1 MSVVRA
7 ARLAGRG
14 AALLAAVACR
24 DHQPLTAPE
33 PERRVLAVALTCAG
47 DRVSVSC
54 NTGAPSVATTAEA
67 AMAMA
72 VAGAP
77 TAPIGASGATPAE
90 AAVRVFGVTG
100 RGLETL
106 VYFSSVSGNRVFYE
120 LRLDNR
126 TGQMV
131 GTLDGQGPGPVGIR
145 IGVVGGPTVTS
156 GSGTVQ
162 PAQTNG
168 TGTFTQPGQP
178 FWSLLRVPIRSG
190 ESSFGSFSFDVPVT
204 VARFTFRLLLAAD
217 LADESDAG
225 LLERPDGYSSF
236 ATGGFGGCGVRTD
249 GSLWCWG
256 VNDEGQLGN
265 GSVSA
270 FGTAQQIIE
279 ANEMALGDA
288 HACVLD
294 GQTLLCSGSNGESQL
309 GTGFANFSTS
319 RFTASVP
326 ALRDLAAGGGN
337 TCGILVS
344 NGEPACWGD
353 GRFGQVGVFGNRSGP
368 QAVPLDPPA
377 VAARLFV
384 GSGGT
389 ICALA
394 TNSEAFCWGRNE
406 AGQTGRG
413 TTSPGETSR
422 QVVAGGRQWSALAVG
437 ERHVCGIESGTGTT
451 YCWGAGE
458 KGQVGAVVT
467 SRTSPA
473 AVPSVPPATA
483 IAAGRDFTCIAAG
496 AAGVW
501 CWGRNHLGQ
510 TGTGATSEVLAP
522 AQVAVLSGSW
532 TQIVAGDAHACA
544 LNTARL
550 LQCWGDNRRGQL
562 FAEPSLGF
570 SASPTPSR
578 TLQPGVGL
586 AGAAASLTCLRVT
599 AGGSRF
605 TYSCFGSDA
614 SAIFSGSPV
623 QLSPIGVRSVMR
635 WRAVGVGDGH
645 ACALNRNGAVYCWGR
660 GHGGQ
665 LGRGPVAPDPVP
677 RPINAP
683 GGDSV
688 FTALAVGGDHACAI
702 RRSDRRLLCWGRNE
716 YGQLGAGDRV
726 SERPPLPVSGN
737 DEFLGVAAGPLN
749 TCGWTASAVLCWGAN
764 AAGQVGN
771 ASFNDQLNPVQVGS
785 SSAGITI
792 AIGGSDDPATGFI
805 CVARPLPG
813 LVCAG
818 ANGRGQ
824 LGRGSTSVAESQFD
838 LAIALGLPSA
848 LGVVPSAGRAH
859 ACVATGSSNVLL
871 CWGDQS
877 DGQVQNSA
885 SSDTPALTPVVTS
898 ELRPVTRTVAS
909 GDRTCYERAGVEWV
923 CRGGS
928 NRRGELGWGGTLR
941 SGPGGVP

>member
-1 MSVVRA
+1 MRDVHA
-7 ARLAGRG
+7 ARLAGWG
-14 AALLAAVACR
+14 VALLAAAACR

-77 TAPIGASGATPAE
+77 TAPIGASGVTPAE

-106 VYFSSVSGNRVFYE
+106 VYFSAIFGNRVFYQ
-120 LRLDNR
+120 LFLDNR

-162 PAQTNG
+162 PALTNG

-178 FWSLLRVPIRSG
+178 FWSLFTVPLRSG
-190 ESSFGSFSFDVPVT
+190 ESSFGSVSFDVPVT

-236 ATGGFGGCGVRTD
+236 ATGGFGGCGVRAD

-265 GSVSA
+265 GSVWA
-270 FGTAQQIIE
+270 FGTAQQITDGS
-279 ANEMALGDA
+279 ALALGDA
-288 HACVLD
+288 HACLLD
-294 GQTLLCSGSNGESQL
+294 GQAVACVGSFGESQL
-309 GTGFANFSTS
+309 GSSFSWQANWSNVP
-319 RFTASVP
+319 VP
-326 ALRDLAAGGGN
+326 AMRVLAAGGGN
-337 TCGILVS
+337 TCGVRVLDDV
-344 NGEPACWGD
+344 PVCWGD
-353 GRFGQVGVFGNRSGP
+353 GRFGQLGVFGNRSDP
-368 QAVPLDPPA
+368 QPVPLDPPA
-377 VAARLFV
+377 VTSRLFV

-394 TNSEAFCWGRNE
+394 TNSEAFCWGRND

-422 QVVAGGRQWSALAVG
+422 QAVAGGRQWVALAVG
-437 ERHVCGIESGTGTT
+437 EKHVCGIESGTGTT

-458 KGQVGAVVT
+458 KGQVGSVVASLT
-467 SRTSPA
+467 VPV
-473 AVPSVPPATA
+473 AVPSVPSATA

-510 TGTGATSEVLAP
+510 TGTGTTSDVLAP
-522 AQVAVLSGSW
+522 TQVGVLAGTW

-562 FAEPSLGF
+562 FADALGF

-578 TLQPGVGL
+578 TLQPGVEL
-586 AGAAASLTCLRVT
+586 AGAAANVTCLRAPV
-599 AGGSRF
+599 GGDRF
-605 TYSCFGSDA
+605 NHWCFGSNA
-614 SAIFSGSPV
+614 SSVFSFSSVPV
-623 QLSPIGVRSVMR
+623 QLSPVGVRSVVR

-645 ACALNRNGAVYCWGR
+645 ACALNRNGVVYCWGR

-665 LGRGPVAPDPVP
+665 LGRGGVAPDPVP

-702 RRSDRRLLCWGRNE
+702 RQSDRRLLCWGRNE
-716 YGQLGAGDRV
+716 FGQLGAGDRV

-764 AAGQVGN
+764 AAGQVGI

-785 SSAGITI
+785 SSADIAI

-805 CVARPLPG
+805 CVARPFQG

-838 LAIALGLPSA
+838 LATGLPSA
-848 LGVVPSAGRAH
+848 LGVLVPSAGRAH
-859 ACVATGSSNVLL
+859 ACVAALGSNLL
-871 CWGDQS
+871 RCWGDQS
-877 DGQVQNSA
+877 DGQVQDGVA
-885 SSDTPALTPVVTS
+885 SVTPALTPVETNLFEFV
-898 ELRPVTRTVAS
+898 PRTVAS
-909 GDRTCYERAGVEWV
+909 GDRTCYERAGVGWW

-928 NRRGELGWGGTLR
+928 NRRGELG
-941 SGPGGVP
+941 GGVTRRAEPAFVP